1 MTTVFAQRSR
11 KCPVFMIL
19 ALLVMPACGAEEVV
33 DPEVHKLA
41 FLRSVRPAGPSSE
54 TAFFLEL
61 AKHGFV
67 VGDNLE
73 IIGGSGD
80 EVYPD
85 PEEAAAAVRGWRDAG
100 VDLIMAFST
109 TGAEIVR
116 EQAPETNALFLVNDP
131 TAVGLVADEREP
143 EANLTGVT
151 FRVPADRTLALV
163 QRILPESARIGLAY
177 PPDDP
182 AALPS
187 RDAFVEAAQSLGL
200 EILLEEFS
208 DSGDVQRA
216 VDALGD
222 RGVHVLLLSVSPTAT
237 RALPEFAGAASSRN
251 LPFVSNIAND
261 QALMTLSPDLEAVG
275 QQHGRQAV
283 RLLNGGSPAEV
294 PVEDPRRFLLTINR
308 AAAARL
314 GIEIPG
320 EVLREADLVHN

>member
-1 MTTVFAQRSR
+1 MATVFAQRSQKR
-11 KCPVFMIL
+11 TVFVIL
-19 ALLVMPACGAEEVV
+19 LLLLIPACGVEEAV
-33 DPEVHKLA
+33 DQQVHKLA
-41 FLRSVRPAGPSSE
+41 FLRSVQFVGSGSE
-54 TAFFLEL
+54 TAFFAEL
-61 AKHGFV
+61 ATHGYV

-85 PEEAAAAVRGWRDAG
+85 PEEAAAAVRRWRDAG
-100 VDLIMAFST
+100 VDLIMAYST

-163 QRILPESARIGLAY
+163 QRILPESGRIGLAY
-177 PPDDP
+177 PPQDP
-182 AALPS
+182 GAVPS

-200 EILLEEFS
+200 ELLLEEFS
-208 DSGDVQRA
+208 DSRDIKRA

-222 RGVHVLLLSVSPTAT
+222 RGAQVLLLSVSPTAT
-237 RALPEFAGAASSRN
+237 RALPEFAGAAATRN
-251 LPFVSNIAND
+251 LPFVANITHD
-261 QALMTLSPDLEAVG
+261 QALMTLSPDLQAVG

-283 RLLNGGSPAEV
+283 RLLRGARAADV
-294 PVEDPRRFLLTINR
+294 PVEDPRRFILTLNQ
-308 AAAARL
+308 AVAARL
-314 GIEIPG
+314 GIEIPLD
-320 EVLREADLVHN
+320 VLREADLVRN